1 MTNVSQNK
9 FQHTTKIGKNYAA
22 SAPESDSEVEHL
34 LPNVVNHLKTVGLI
48 TDTLALG
55 DDKFMGVCRLNEKSK
70 FRRID
75 IRLIKLKQFCIIS
88 VNFYCK
94 LNCIQLTKKIIF
106 LDFFQRISMLAAC
119 STSPAAN
126 YSTKRWG
133 RTHTKKALFST
144 STPSDDW
151 RAWTPLWRLR
161 PKKTSS
167 TLLTLNTG
175 RRKKEICEWKVVK
188 TFCSMT

>member
-1 MTNVSQNK
+1 MINVFQNK

-75 IRLIKLKQFCIIS
+75 IRLIKLKQFCIII

-94 LNCIQLTKKIIF
+94 LLHSINEKDYIFRLLPTDQYACGMLYFTGSKLFNQTMRADAHKKGFILNEYTIRRLT
-106 LDFFQRISMLAAC
+106 SM
-119 STSPAAN
+119 N
-126 YSTKRWG
+126 
-133 RTHTKKALFST
+133 
-144 STPSDDW
+144 
-151 RAWTPLWRLR
+151 TPLKVETEKDIFDFIDFEYR
-161 PKKTSS
+161 PPEER
-167 TLLTLNTG
+167 N
-175 RRKKEICEWKVVK
+175 
-188 TFCSMT
+188 M